1 MTEVLS
7 LLTTIALC
15 LIVVILYRI
24 IAKKFFS
31 GIQWIY
37 PASFFIGYT
46 LSYMIYDGDDYLGTM
61 KNILLYAF
69 IVSMIVINIKAI
81 RKGTKSRME
90 HGKKMMSEFKSVYR
104 DVKDSIDKKSKRN
117 KKQDNVEKIK
127 NSDLQEGDAND
138 ENTID

>member
-1 MTEVLS
+1 MTEILS

-15 LIVVILYRI
+15 LIVIILYRI

-37 PASFFIGYT
+37 PGSFLIGYI
-46 LSYMIYDGDDYLGTM
+46 LSYMVYEGDDYLGTM

-90 HGKKMMSEFKSVYR
+90 HGKRFIADCKEVFDDAKETLGKKKKKKEKNKSSNE
-104 DVKDSIDKKSKRN
+104 DQPN
-117 KKQDNVEKIK
+117 T
-127 NSDLQEGDAND
+127 QEGDVND
-138 ENTID
+138 ENTVDQ